1 MTNESRQTNIISA
14 IAVVIGII
22 AICVTVGAFTILFS
36 PPSKSNPTALPP
48 TAIPSRQYQP
58 EVIPLPSFTPNP
70 ERTSTVMPTDEP
82 APAPTPTS
90 TLLPPIGKP
99 LPDLV
104 IASIG
109 DPVCASS
116 NVDDVPRDYIQF
128 TVIVRNVG
136 KASTHTF
143 GSFDVGVYIVLGQ
156 ASYSLKEW
164 ADTYGGVIAYP
175 NLTISNLDPNWDRTF
190 KLAIDR
196 NGITKFGIKAVA
208 NDGENP
214 IPESDR
220 TNNTLIKYFS
230 IYCY

>member
-1 MTNESRQTNIISA
+1 MKNTIPA
-14 IAVVIGII
+14 IAAVIG
-22 AICVTVGAFTILFS
+22 AVAVCLVVVVFAILFS
-36 PPSKSNPTALPP
+36 PPAKPAPTPLPP
-48 TAIPSRQYQP
+48 TAIPSRQFQP
-58 EVIPLPSFTPNP
+58 EVIPLLTFTPNP
-70 ERTSTVMPTDEP
+70 VRTSTVTPTDKP
-82 APAPTPTS
+82 APAPTLTS

-128 TVIVRNVG
+128 TVIVRNIG

-143 GSFDVGVYIVLGQ
+143 GSFDVGIYIVLGET
-156 ASYSLKEW
+156 SYSLKEW
-164 ADTYGGVIAYP
+164 ADTYSGVIAYP
-175 NLTISNLDPNWDRTF
+175 NLTISNLDPHWDRTF

-208 NDGENP
+208 NDGEKP
-214 IPESDR
+214 VPESDR
-220 TNNTLIKYFS
+220 TNNMLIKYFS